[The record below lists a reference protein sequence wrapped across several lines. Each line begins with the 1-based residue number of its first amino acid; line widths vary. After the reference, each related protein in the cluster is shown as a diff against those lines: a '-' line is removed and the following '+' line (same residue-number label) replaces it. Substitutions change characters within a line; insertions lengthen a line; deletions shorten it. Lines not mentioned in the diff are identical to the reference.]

1 MSKLLNKPFK
11 AFTLYALALLVCC
24 VPVYYWVVD
33 YIWLEELD
41 DHNQTIKQQIID
53 GFAHTHTDDE
63 QLNSFLKIWNTIEPG
78 TTITPVDDAH
88 PKPDSI
94 YTITRQISNTTGVE
108 VERFRGLWAH
118 ITINNKLYLLTIE
131 TNVEETDETLLA
143 IAVITFL
150 FFVFLVVGFIIIN
163 KKIARKIWQPFRD
176 TLEKLKVFD
185 LTKHQTQQFEKTDIE
200 EFEELNTELSK
211 LIARSI
217 EAFYQQKTFI
227 ENASHELQTPLALL
241 KSKIDVLLQNK
252 ELTDEQWQIIT
263 GINSSL
269 LRVTRINKNLLL
281 LAKIENKQFNDSE
294 PIELSAIIKESTNSL
309 EDYITQKGLSLQI
322 NINQQ
327 LIINCNHT
335 LVEILVNN
343 LLINAIQHNTPNGE
357 ISVALNNNIL
367 SIGNSGAATLNAE
380 NIFKRFSQS
389 SSQTANSGLGLA
401 IVKEV
406 CNRYNWQI
414 TYTYNNGQHCFSVK
428 F

>member
-11 AFTLYALALLVCC
+11 AFTLYALTLLVCC

-41 DHNQTIKQQIID
+41 DHNKTIKQQIIK
-53 GFAHTHTDDE
+53 GFEHTYTDDE

-78 TTITPVDDAH
+78 TTITPADIKQ
-88 PKPDSI
+88 PKRDSI
-94 YTITRQISNTTGVE
+94 YTITRQVSDETGIE
-108 VERFRGLWAH
+108 NERYRGLWAH
-118 ITINNKLYLLTIE
+118 ITINNTLYLLTIE

-143 IAVITFL
+143 IAIITFL
-150 FFVFLVVGFIIIN
+150 FFIFLVAGFIVIN

-176 TLEKLKVFD
+176 TLDKLKVFD
-185 LTKHQTQQFEKTDIE
+185 LTKRQSIKFKTTDIV

-211 LIARSI
+211 LIERSSA
-217 EAFYQQKTFI
+217 AFNQQKIFI

-241 KSKIDVLLQNK
+241 KAKIDVLLQTK
-252 ELTDEQWQIIT
+252 ELTNAQSQIIT

-294 PIELSAIIKESTNSL
+294 PIELAILLEESIGSL
-309 EDYITQKGLSLQI
+309 EDYIAQKGLLLKKKI
-322 NINQQ
+322 DQQ
-327 LIINCNHT
+327 LTLNCNQT

-343 LLINAIQHNTPNGE
+343 LLINAIQHNTVSGE
-357 ISVALNNNIL
+357 IGVSLNNNTL
-367 SIGNSGAATLNAE
+367 SVSNTGVATLTPE
-380 NIFKRFSQS
+380 NIFKRFSQTS
-389 SSQTANSGLGLA
+389 SVTANSGLGLS

-406 CNRYNWQI
+406 CYRYNWQI
-414 TYTYNNGQHCFSVK
+414 TYAFYNEQHCFSVK